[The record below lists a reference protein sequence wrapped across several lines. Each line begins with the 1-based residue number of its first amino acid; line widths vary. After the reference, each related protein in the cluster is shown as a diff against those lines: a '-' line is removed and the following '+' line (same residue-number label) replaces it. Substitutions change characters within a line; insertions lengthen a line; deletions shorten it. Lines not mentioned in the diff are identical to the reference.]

1 MNKQEFRMKDKHR
14 SFKPQKAPVIDKP
27 DTSLS
32 GAFIDNNTLENSILD
47 DLCSGFQESTSKAP
61 EKKNS
66 YNKVLIS
73 AIIISAVAATLIA
86 LSGAK

>member
-32 GAFIDNNTLENSILD
+32 GANLTDEPKTDS
-47 DLCSGFQESTSKAP
+47 ESLSKAT
-61 EKKNS
+61 EVKS
-66 YNKVLIS
+66 TDRLALIFGIGIS
-73 AIIISAVAATLIA
+73 ALTMAAIY